1 MVDKE
6 LSLPILFVKSVHV
19 GSFFWSVFS
28 GIWTEYG
35 KIRTRK
41 NSVFGHFSRYDSLYV
56 IDYITFINIMKNK
69 SSMTW
74 SQPKSAFQFFSL
86 VDDFQPIFI
95 NCSHEKRIWPFSN
108 RWWNRGGLFQK
119 SLESMPTYKKH
130 QGIWWG
136 YIYPRCSID
145 FSFTSCLKK
154 IHGSPKPGISSKNL
168 AQAVNW
174 KALQ

>member
-28 GIWTEYG
+28 SIWTEYG

-95 NCSHEKRIWPFSN
+95 NCSHEKRIWPSSN
-108 RWWNRGGLFQK
+108 RWWKGVV
-119 SLESMPTYKKH
+119 
-130 QGIWWG
+130 
-136 YIYPRCSID
+136 CS
-145 FSFTSCLKK
+145 K
-154 IHGSPKPGISSKNL
+154 
-168 AQAVNW
+168 
-174 KALQ
+174 KALNQCQLTKSIKVYDGATYILGAV